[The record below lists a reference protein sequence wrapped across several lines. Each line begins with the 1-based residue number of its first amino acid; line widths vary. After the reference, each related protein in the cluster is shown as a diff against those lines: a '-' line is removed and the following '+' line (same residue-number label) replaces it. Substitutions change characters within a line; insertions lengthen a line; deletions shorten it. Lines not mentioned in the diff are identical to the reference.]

1 MCGICGVVQF
11 RGRPSGVASQPLL
24 DRMTDAMSH
33 RGPDDRGTFLAPGVA
48 IGARRLSIVDVD
60 GGHQPFADESGE
72 IWAVQNG
79 ELYNHNDVRTALRAD
94 GHVFRS
100 RCDTEILPH
109 LYEAYGDDFPTQ
121 LRGMFGVAVWDSRDR
136 RLVLARDRL
145 GVKPLYYSIVGGNT
159 VVFASE
165 LKSLLASGLV
175 EASLDYDAVDA
186 FLTLGYSP
194 TPDTLLRSVKKLAPG
209 ARLVAHDGMVSVE
222 RYWSYPVPQVGPNV
236 ASEREYAERLR
247 DALDESVRLRLMS
260 DVPLGAMLS
269 GGLDSSLIVALMARH
284 SSGPVKTFAVG
295 FVEDKDGNELADAR
309 KVSRLYGTEHHELEL
324 SFTDA
329 AIDLTELVWHL
340 DEPISDISAIGF
352 IELCRL
358 ARTHVTVALSGQGA
372 DELFGGYEKHQ
383 AAAIASVWARLP
395 IPRRLSLLNGLA
407 GRQDNAGKLARALA
421 APDAVSRLL
430 AMSGRIDSDLR
441 SQLLVGPLQN
451 SGRDSGAA
459 AVRRSLGDVSGDPLG
474 LQLFLDARL
483 GLVDDMLHY
492 FDRTSMA
499 HSLEVRVPFLD
510 HPLVELAA
518 TIPPSLK
525 VRRLG
530 LRRKHILKLAAQG
543 LVPDAVIEK
552 KKIGFFKP
560 AIGAWLDA
568 QLAGPIQDVLL
579 DPSAEVLNFVD
590 RDVLTSLVQRTAA
603 GDRSRSNLLIGLLML
618 ELWLSTY
625 LPRATLAR
633 RSPEHALSA

>member
-11 RGRPSGVASQPLL
+11 RGQPYEVASQALL
-24 DRMTDAMSH
+24 DRMTDAMIH
-33 RGPDDRGTFLAPGVA
+33 RGPDDRGTLLEPGVA

-60 GGHQPFADESGE
+60 GGHQPFANESRE

-79 ELYNHNDVRTALRAD
+79 ELYNHVHVREGLRAD
-94 GHVFRS
+94 GHVLRS

-109 LYEAYGDDFPTQ
+109 LYEKYGVDFPTH
-121 LRGMFGVAVWDSRDR
+121 LRGMFGIAVWDSIRH

-145 GVKPLYYSIVGGNT
+145 GVKPLYYSIVGDY

-175 EASLDYDAVDA
+175 DSALDYDALDA

-194 TPDTLLRSVKKLAPG
+194 TPDTLLASVKKLQPG
-209 ARLVAHDGMVSVE
+209 ARLVAGDGIVSVD
-222 RYWSYPVPQVGPNV
+222 RYWSYPIPQVDSKP
-236 ASEREYAERLR
+236 ASEREYAERLLEG
-247 DALDESVRLRLMS
+247 LDESVRLRLMS

-284 SSGPVKTFAVG
+284 SSQPIKTFAVG
-295 FVEDKDGNELADAR
+295 FVEDRDGNELADAR
-309 KVSRLYGTEHHELEL
+309 AVSRLYGTEHHELEL

-329 AIDLTELVWHL
+329 TIDLPELIWHL

-358 ARTHVTVALSGQGA
+358 AARHVTVALSGQGA
-372 DELFGGYEKHQ
+372 DELFAGYEKHQ
-383 AAAIASVWARLP
+383 AAAIASMWQRFPVPGRASLVSVLAR
-395 IPRRLSLLNGLA
+395 RH
-407 GRQDNAGKLARALA
+407 DDAGKLARALA
-421 APDAVSRLL
+421 APDPVSRLL
-430 AMSGRIDSDLR
+430 AMSGRLDASLR
-441 SQLLVGPLQN
+441 SRLLIGPLQQG
-451 SGRDSGAA
+451 GRDTGVE
-459 AVRRSLGDVSGDPLG
+459 AVRRTLGNVQGDPLG
-474 LQLFLDARL
+474 IQLFLDARL

-510 HPLVELAA
+510 HPLVEFAA

-525 VRRLG
+525 VRRL
-530 LRRKHILKLAAQG
+530 RRKHILKVAAGG
-543 LVPDAVIEK
+543 LVPERVIEK

-568 QLAGPIQDVLL
+568 QLAGPIQEVLL
-579 DPSAEVLNFVD
+579 DPSAHILEFVD
-590 RDVLTSLVQRTAA
+590 RAVLTSIVQRTAA
-603 GDRSRSNLLIGLLML
+603 GERSRSNLLIGLLML
-618 ELWLSTY
+618 ELWLSKY
-625 LPRATLAR
+625 LPRALSVDR
-633 RSPEHALSA
+633 RTEHALSA